1 MEQRFE
7 TFTVLI
13 NRIGRSIKR
22 LKAGQMAQLELK
34 GPYVSCLYYL
44 YRCGPMTAAE
54 LCERCDED
62 KVPGFSG
69 AGRLFAASGGEKIQE
84 QAPADGFGQA
94 DRGRGLRQN

>member
-44 YRCGPMTAAE
+44 YRCGPMTNAAM
-54 LCERCDED
+54 RIRRPF
-62 KVPGFSG
+62 PGPWILWSG
-69 AGRLFAASGGEKIQE
+69 AAICSLRRGKNTRASSC
-84 QAPADGFGQA
+84 
-94 DRGRGLRQN
+94 

>member
-34 GPYVSCLYYL
+34 
-44 YRCGPMTAAE
+44 A
-54 LCERCDED
+54 LCVLPVLSLSLRSDD
-62 KVPGFSG
+62 GGG
-69 AGRLFAASGGEKIQE
+69 AVRT
-84 QAPADGFGQA
+84 
-94 DRGRGLRQN
+94 LR